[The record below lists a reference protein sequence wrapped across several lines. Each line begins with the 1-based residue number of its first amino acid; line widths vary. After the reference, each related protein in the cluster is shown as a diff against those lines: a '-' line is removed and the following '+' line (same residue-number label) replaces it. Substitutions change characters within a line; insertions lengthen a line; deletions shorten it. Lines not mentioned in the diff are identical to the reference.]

1 MKKNKK
7 KIIKSLLG
15 AAGSATLIG
24 PAVTMLNSNTE
35 INVNDDVVVKDKET
49 SSKQFEWQD
58 GLFAED
64 VPVLFGGSVD
74 FSATLGFVHADRAGR
89 GWSNMFWGNHWNFA
103 VNNGAEQMYRDH
115 GIGKQKSIS
124 AERMTGKKFTYS
136 DHRENLGDGS
146 GYNTD
151 AVFLNEG
158 SLGSTLAYD
167 NYEIQVERKDEG
179 SGDSNPVYTSQLRSN
194 FELGKDP
201 DLMDDVSSSFLLVM
215 YSMFITGEGAEL
227 TGDPTMDVSPE
238 FLHITPV
245 VQINRGGFA
254 NMYNGMSLAGAVGGG
269 IIGALSTLGGGSTAA
284 VTIGLQGLL
293 ASLFG
298 PQMNMSA
305 HNGIMTTLSNPSYIA
320 LPKAKEFIWNEGV
333 RLRNKY
339 FTDENYHTKQF
350 FVNDIS
356 LTMDLETKLE
366 YDGIHGWK
374 PFMVA
379 KNPGVSIS
387 YTASGTRTVVTA
399 STYDYS
405 HWIIEKR

>member
-1 MKKNKK
+1 MAKQKK
-7 KIIKSLLG
+7 KLIKSLIG
-15 AAGSATLIG
+15 ASGSVVLIG
-24 PAVTMLNSNTE
+24 PAVTMLTTNAE
-35 INVNDDVVVKDKET
+35 VPVNDDVIVKDKET
-49 SSKQFEWQD
+49 SSMQFEWQD
-58 GLFAED
+58 GLFADD
-64 VPVLFGGSVD
+64 VPVFFGGSTD

-103 VNNGAEQMYRDH
+103 VNNGSEQVYRDH
-115 GIGKQKSIS
+115 GVGKQKSIS

-136 DHRENLGDGS
+136 DHRENLGNG

-179 SGDSNPVYTSQLRSN
+179 SGDSNPVYASQLRSN
-194 FELGKDP
+194 FELGEDP
-201 DLMDDVSSSFLLVM
+201 DMMDDVSSSFLLLM

-227 TGDPTMDVSPE
+227 TGDPTMDSSPE

-245 VQINRGGFA
+245 IQINRGGYA
-254 NMYNGMSLAGAVGGG
+254 NMYNGMSLAGAVGSG
-269 IIGALSTLGGGSTAA
+269 ILGYLSAMGGGSTAA
-284 VTIGLQGLL
+284 ATIGIQGLL
-293 ASLFG
+293 VSLFG
-298 PQMNMSA
+298 PQLNMSA
-305 HNGIMTTLSNPSYIA
+305 NNGIMTTLGNPSYIA
-320 LPKAKEFIWNEGV
+320 LPKAKEFIWNEAI
-333 RLRNKY
+333 RLKNKY
-339 FTDENYHTKQF
+339 FLDENYHTKQF
-350 FVNDIS
+350 FVHDIA

-366 YDGIHGWK
+366 YDGFHGWK

-387 YTASGTRTVVTA
+387 YTASGTRTVVTM

-405 HWIIEKR
+405 QWIIDKR